1 MLQEGGSNKNDQL
14 KFGFRLVTGRNP
26 NGKEF
31 QLLQKMYSVESE
43 NYKKYPDKA
52 KKILLVGSAKIETGD
67 FVSLATYTGI
77 VQALM
82 NTDEFI
88 TRN

>member
-1 MLQEGGSNKNDQL
+1 L

-26 NGKEF
+26 NAKEF

-43 NYKKYPDKA
+43 NYKKHPDKA
-52 KKILLVGSAKIETGD
+52 KKILLVGASKIETGD
-67 FVSLATYTGI
+67 IVLLATYASI